1 MKGFISDV
9 VKTEIDLNTSRIG
22 LTIFSTHANIS
33 RPIQKW
39 DRDVV
44 DDYVN
49 SIIWARGW
57 TNTPELLSS
66 TVTQFHNTFIEDR
79 QQIIVMITDGNPCL
93 PTVLGG
99 CPSSVC
105 AYDMLLKF
113 NNVRVVVVA
122 IDKGYD
128 LHSLSCLTNN
138 LIVTESFNE
147 TNFQAIRSNLSELLC
162 SWSPSN
168 QNHDF
173 VYNITM
179 VQSGSGNK
187 WIDDFKYINAN
198 YQSGKSWFYPEYIA
212 ERTDDLGS
220 HISTLPDGVTPV
232 WGWWKKWDQ
241 NYISEDPA
249 RSIARYFECAS
260 FGFAKIEVDL
270 YLCVDTSQYSAG
282 SITIYYKRSTQ
293 GGKIIDAEY
302 NKIGDHQD
310 WIADVGNNAP
320 GTNCQTAIQRAH
332 IIDTFN
338 VSGVGDLI
346 LISINWEGSWNVPQD
361 ENVHTAGFNNFE
373 LECHAMTISP
383 TMSPTVNPTSPTES
397 PTCTDYST
405 VIHNNADQIV
415 NMIGYRMKMKNNST
429 QRMVTNITNNYL
441 LQNIKCRKND
451 CEIICNSRASCLL
464 SNITLDYI
472 NSLTVYQIL
481 MLCQE
486 QVSCLRATMSTTDL
500 SQNMDIMVVCNAT
513 ESCEGMQIDLSN
525 FNSFNILCSETG
537 SCQDMEIK
545 LNIHDVSNYSN
556 NGNFSVNETYNH
568 GIIHCLIPN
577 ACDDLIV
584 TTNSN
589 YTQLIMYEYS
599 DRVQFDN
606 GVGYLTDFD
615 NIKCNNN
622 RYIKYEPWT
631 NVTISNSIL
640 NEYISNNYPCDD
652 VKVLCNSS
660 SCNMNYFIDSVKAA
674 SLSSQGACH
683 WINVAEIQ
691 TLDCIGECMSSPTSN
706 PTHPPTSFPTK
717 PSLSPTKN
725 PTIYPTIYP
734 AKYPTKYPTNP
745 SQYPSVEPSVIPSIN
760 PSKYPS
766 IEPSV
771 IPSFNPTMQPFM
783 TPT

>member
-1 MKGFISDV
+1 MRSFWLIVTLILLSLQLSNSQSCGPFTSEYECENSTSCGWFNNTCSCISGAKLDIIFGIDSSGSVGADGFETMKGFISDV

-346 LISINWEGSWNVPQD
+346 LISINWEASSIPQD

-373 LECHAMTISP
+373 LECHAMTIFP
-383 TMSPTVNPTSPTES
+383 TMSPTVNPTFLPTKTI
-397 PTCTDYST
+397 PTS
-405 VIHNNADQIV
+405 IP
-415 NMIGYRMKMKNNST
+415 
-429 QRMVTNITNNYL
+429 TNN
-441 LQNIKCRKND
+441 
-451 CEIICNSRASCLL
+451 
-464 SNITLDYI
+464 
-472 NSLTVYQIL
+472 
-481 MLCQE
+481 
-486 QVSCLRATMSTTDL
+486 
-500 SQNMDIMVVCNAT
+500 
-513 ESCEGMQIDLSN
+513 
-525 FNSFNILCSETG
+525 
-537 SCQDMEIK
+537 
-545 LNIHDVSNYSN
+545 
-556 NGNFSVNETYNH
+556 
-568 GIIHCLIPN
+568 
-577 ACDDLIV
+577 
-584 TTNSN
+584 
-589 YTQLIMYEYS
+589 
-599 DRVQFDN
+599 
-606 GVGYLTDFD
+606 
-615 NIKCNNN
+615 
-622 RYIKYEPWT
+622 
-631 NVTISNSIL
+631 
-640 NEYISNNYPCDD
+640 
-652 VKVLCNSS
+652 
-660 SCNMNYFIDSVKAA
+660 
-674 SLSSQGACH
+674 
-683 WINVAEIQ
+683 
-691 TLDCIGECMSSPTSN
+691 
-706 PTHPPTSFPTK
+706 FPTT
-717 PSLSPTKN
+717 S
-725 PTIYPTIYP
+725 
-734 AKYPTKYPTNP
+734 PTKYPTFI
-745 SQYPSVEPSVIPSIN
+745 STIN
-760 PSKYPS
+760 PT
-766 IEPSV
+766 
-771 IPSFNPTMQPFM
+771 F
-783 TPT
+783 TPTSIPTFIPNNIPTFIPTRIPTGVPT